1 MAKIGFIGLGIMG
14 KPMAKNL
21 IKAGHDLVVHSRSAG
36 PVDELV
42 AEGAQRADSPSQLAS
57 MVDIVI
63 TMLPN
68 SPDVEKVVSGP
79 DGLLAGAREGL
90 IIVDMSSIA
99 PGVAQKLAKEAAEKH
114 VILLDAPVSGGE
126 PKAIDGSLAIMV
138 GGPEESFE
146 QVKSILLN
154 MGASA
159 VHVGDVGAG
168 NITKLANQVIVGVNI
183 AAMSEALTLAAKAGA
198 DPAKVVSAISGGLAG
213 STVLNMKAPMVLAG
227 NYKPGFRIELHIK
240 DLNNALDTGK
250 QVGSPLPLSEQVIGM
265 MKELA
270 EAGHQSDDH
279 GGLIQHYEQEAG
291 IKVRG

>member
-21 IKAGHDLVVHSRSAG
+21 LKAGHVLVVHSRSQS

-42 AEGAQRADSPSQLAS
+42 AAGAHAASSPKEVAAQ
-57 MVDIVI
+57 VDYLI

-68 SPDVEKVVSGP
+68 SPDVEKVVAGP
-79 DGLLAGAREGL
+79 DGVLEGGQQGL
-90 IIVDMSSIA
+90 IIIDMSSIA
-99 PGVAQKLAKEAAEKH
+99 PGVAQSLAAKAAEKQ
-114 VILLDAPVSGGE
+114 VVLLDAPVSGGE

-138 GGPEESFE
+138 GGPEAAFK
-146 QVKSILLN
+146 QVEPILLN
-154 MGASA
+154 MGATA

-198 DPAKVVSAISGGLAG
+198 DPAKVVNAISGGLAG
-213 STVLNMKAPMVLAG
+213 STVLNMKAPMVLEG

-240 DLNNALDTGK
+240 DLNNALETGAM
-250 QVGSPLPLSEQVIGM
+250 VNSPLPLSAQVITM
-265 MKELA
+265 MKALA

-279 GGLIQHYEQEAG
+279 GGLIQYYEDKAG
-291 IKVRG
+291 VKVRG